1 MTAAEDA
8 WDWEHQ
14 QAVTRLT
21 VKQILNDTDL
31 PKGTSIDLDLEF
43 RPTET
48 ADRTAAVR
56 KMGMFG
62 YAVDDAEDGALRV
75 VAASVPLDADAIWQH
90 EERASRI
97 ALIHGY
103 EPDGW
108 GFAEP

>member
-1 MTAAEDA
+1 MTAAEEA

-21 VKQILNDTDL
+21 VQQILTDTNL
-31 PKGTSIDLDLEF
+31 PKGTKIDLDLEF
-43 RPTET
+43 RPTEA
-48 ADRTAAVR
+48 ADRAAAVR

-62 YAVDDAEDGALRV
+62 YSVEDGEGGGLRV
-75 VAASVPLDADAIWQH
+75 VADSVPLDADAIWQH

>member
-21 VKQILNDTDL
+21 VQRILSESGL
-31 PKGTSIDLDLEF
+31 AEGVAVELDLDF
-43 RPTET
+43 VPTDA
-48 ADRTAAVR
+48 ADRAAAVR
-56 KMGMFG
+56 KLGMFG
-62 YAVDDAEDGALRV
+62 YGVEAAEDGALRV
-75 VAASVPLDADAIWQH
+75 AAGSVPLEADAIWQH
-90 EERASRI
+90 EERTSRI